1 MRSGVVRWLV
11 PVAAALLAACGTPDT
26 ECRDGVKE
34 MKKRTETL
42 VGFDQPA
49 DVKKALE
56 QVNTAENQLATGN
69 FEGCVE
75 SLGEARRYLRSSQR
89 TNVQ

>member
-1 MRSGVVRWLV
+1 MKTAIVKGIV
-11 PVAAALLAACGTPDT
+11 PALALGLCACGTPET
-26 ECRDGVKE
+26 ECRDGVKQ
-34 MKKRTETL
+34 MKQRTETL

-56 QVNTAENQLATGN
+56 EVSMAENQLATGN

-75 SLGEARRYLRSSQR
+75 SLGEARAHLRSSQR
-89 TNVQ
+89 TNTQ